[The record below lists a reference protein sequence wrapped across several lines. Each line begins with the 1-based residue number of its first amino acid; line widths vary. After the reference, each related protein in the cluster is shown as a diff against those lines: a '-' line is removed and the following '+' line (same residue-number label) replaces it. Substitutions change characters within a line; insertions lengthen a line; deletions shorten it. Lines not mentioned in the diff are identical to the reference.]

1 MYYSMLRKA
10 GKWVRRITAVGQR
23 ICKSRIQVQQHIVDC
38 GQEAFEAFPLF
49 RVRHELQ
56 PLNCDVTRTTYAN
69 GILAFPLNTEAS
81 FVVFGR
87 HRITLSSISAW
98 TASSHAHLLVVK
110 CVCDNLFTFCDLA
123 YP

>member
-1 MYYSMLRKA
+1 M
-10 GKWVRRITAVGQR
+10 RR
-23 ICKSRIQVQQHIVDC
+23 VD
-38 GQEAFEAFPLF
+38 
-49 RVRHELQ
+49 HERQ
-56 PLNCDVTRTTYAN
+56 ALNCDFTHNPYAN
-69 GILAFPLNTEAS
+69 GILASPLNSEAS

-98 TASSHAHLLVVK
+98 TASSHADLLVVK